1 MFVDSHT
8 HLLWLEVTPEVAVE
22 EAAKEGISAVVN
34 IGTEV
39 EDSRKGAQLAAAL
52 PDVYSSVGI
61 HPHNAGTY
69 TAPDLEALA
78 EISESP
84 GVVALG
90 EVGLD
95 YYRSEWSKEIQKA
108 LFEDAISLAN
118 DTRLPLIIHSREA
131 FDDTMTYL
139 SRARVPIVLHCF
151 EGGEREAKEASERGY
166 YLGLAGNV
174 TYNNSRTA
182 EILDMLDLERVLLE
196 TDAPYL
202 SPQVVRS
209 KRNEPKYV
217 VYTASFV
224 AERLAMDEEEF
235 GALTSRNARNVFGL
249 PLEL

>member
-22 EAAKEGISAVVN
+22 EATKEGVSAVVN

-69 TAPDLEALA
+69 TAPDLEVLA

-118 DTRLPLIIHSREA
+118 DTRLPLIIHSRES
-131 FDDTMTYL
+131 FPDTMAFL
-139 SRARVPIVLHCF
+139 GSARVPVVLHCF
-151 EGGEREAKEASERGY
+151 EGGEREVNEARERDY
-166 YLGLAGNV
+166 YVGLAGNV
-174 TYNNSRTA
+174 TYKNSKTA
-182 EILDMLDLERVLLE
+182 EVLRLVDQDRLLVE

-202 SPQVVRS
+202 SPRPVRGERNAPRNVVH
-209 KRNEPKYV
+209 
-217 VYTASFV
+217 TARFV
-224 AERLAMDEEEF
+224 AEQLGMEYEVLAT
-235 GALTSRNARNVFGL
+235 LTTRNARNLFGL
-249 PLEL
+249 PLE